1 MKTEILCEGLSCGQ
15 DMSCG
20 HLYVNVKV
28 CVSHKLC
35 FHGSDKST
43 A

>member
-28 CVSHKLC
+28 CVC
-35 FHGSDKST
+35 VHGSDKST